1 MCSEI
6 DFGAVWANRL
16 NNVFVIFSEHGVKN
30 YIVYR
35 NTFECLNT
43 LRIFK

>member
-16 NNVFVIFSEHGVKN
+16 NNVFVIFSEHGVKKL
-30 YIVYR
+30 YSIQKY
-35 NTFECLNT
+35 F
-43 LRIFK
+43 